1 MLQAGLVQSRA
12 SCCSLKW
19 EGVLPACPPYPPAAS
34 SGSRP
39 SVQSLHLYPLAP
51 HQYIGIQIPASPG
64 GSCQVS
70 GKYLLRSS
78 RGLGKP
84 QAKLESGRP
93 AAGRERLWAASP
105 QPPLPA
111 GGYLRVPHLRL
122 PPLVA
127 ERFPALGH
135 SRLPFAAVAIA
146 VAIAIVIS
154 RRAGGPR
161 SRGVVHAGKVPF
173 SGSPQRLP
181 TAAPRSLPGATPP
194 QRAPGIRPRPLNSDR
209 L

>member
-1 MLQAGLVQSRA
+1 M
-12 SCCSLKW
+12 
-19 EGVLPACPPYPPAAS
+19 LPASPPSPPAAELGLPPLRPVPAPLCA
-34 SGSRP
+34 GSP
-39 SVQSLHLYPLAP
+39 SVHRDPNSGFTGRQLSSIWKVSVTLFAP
-51 HQYIGIQIPASPG
+51 VRKTAGQ
-64 GSCQVS
+64 
-70 GKYLLRSS
+70 GKKAGDPQREGTGLR
-78 RGLGKP
+78 
-84 QAKLESGRP
+84 
-93 AAGRERLWAASP
+93 AAPP

-135 SRLPFAAVAIA
+135 GRLPFAAVAVPVPIA
-146 VAIAIVIS
+146 VPVAVVIS

-161 SRGVVHAGKVPF
+161 CRGVVHAGKVPF

-181 TAAPRSLPGATPP
+181 TVAPRSLPRATPP
-194 QRAPGIRPRPLNSDR
+194 QRAPGTRPRPLNSDW